1 MRAYILR
8 RLVYSV
14 FVLWG
19 AATIVFI
26 AVRVVPGDP
35 AIMIGGPDA
44 SKEQLTAIRQRLGLN
59 QPLPIQYLQFLG
71 QTARLDLGN
80 SIRLEV
86 PAIEELG
93 HRVPATAQLA
103 FCAMALALL
112 LSFPLGIL
120 AALRYRSPF
129 DNVVSVF
136 SLVGQAMPN
145 FWLGIM
151 FILLFARALRLL
163 PSGGIGTWQ
172 HLLLP
177 AFTLSLPLVGVLTR
191 LVRSGLLD
199 VLSEDYVRTGHAK
212 GLPARVVLTRHA
224 LPNMLIPVITVVG
237 LQLGQLLGGAVI
249 VETVFSWP
257 GVGRLVVEA
266 ITNRDYPLVQAS
278 ILLITSGFIVINFL
292 FDLSYGYLDP
302 RIRLR

>member
-1 MRAYILR
+1 LR
-8 RLVYSV
+8 
-14 FVLWG
+14 
-19 AATIVFI
+19 
-26 AVRVVPGDP
+26 
-35 AIMIGGPDA
+35 M
-44 SKEQLTAIRQRLGLN
+44 
-59 QPLPIQYLQFLG
+59 
-71 QTARLDLGN
+71 
-80 SIRLEV
+80 
-86 PAIEELG
+86 
-93 HRVPATAQLA
+93 
-103 FCAMALALL
+103 
-112 LSFPLGIL
+112 
-120 AALRYRSPF
+120 
-129 DNVVSVF
+129 
-136 SLVGQAMPN
+136 
-145 FWLGIM
+145 
-151 FILLFARALRLL
+151 L

-212 GLPARVVLTRHA
+212 GLSARVVLTRHA

-237 LQLGQLLGGAVI
+237 LQLGQLLGGTVI